1 MICAEIGFAGSGFA
15 GSGEAAEASRGVQQ
29 SAASKARIVVAC
41 NGRLCG
47 WVVFMADVIME
58 NGGFLWWE
66 VRIVIF
72 IGF

>member
-1 MICAEIGFAGSGFA
+1 MISAGVGFAGTGFAGSV
-15 GSGEAAEASRGVQQ
+15 EAAEASRGVQQ
-29 SAASKARIVVAC
+29 SAASKARMVVAR

-58 NGGFLWWE
+58 NGGFLWCE